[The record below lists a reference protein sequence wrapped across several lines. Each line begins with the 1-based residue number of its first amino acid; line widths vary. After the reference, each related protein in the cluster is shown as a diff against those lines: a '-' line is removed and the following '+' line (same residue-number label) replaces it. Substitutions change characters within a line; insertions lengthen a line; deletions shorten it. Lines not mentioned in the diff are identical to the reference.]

1 MVKKTVSIATY
12 CWTIMKWTTI
22 IYTCIAVL
30 LLSAKASESIG
41 QVNFDSKLQLKEETI
56 SLKSSL
62 RKISKQ
68 TGVDFAY
75 NNQFIPLGEN
85 ISWTTD
91 INDLGEALKKL
102 TQVFD
107 LEYRVVGK
115 TLLLLPKE
123 DKPTSAPV
131 QQMEIRR
138 YTDVERQ
145 EEVIEGIV
153 FNAETKEPVEGATVE
168 LISLGLRTQTN
179 AEGYFRLV
187 VPVGK
192 EERR

>member
-1 MVKKTVSIATY
+1 MVKKTLSIATY

-30 LLSAKASESIG
+30 LLSAKANESSG
-41 QVNFDSKLQLKEETI
+41 QVNFDSKVLLKEETI
-56 SLKSSL
+56 SLKASL
-62 RKISKQ
+62 KKISKQ

-75 NNQFIPLGEN
+75 NNQFMPLSKS
-85 ISWTTD
+85 ITWTKET
-91 INDLGEALKKL
+91 NDLGEALDRL

-123 DKPTSAPV
+123 EASQGIVP
-131 QQMEIRR
+131 QQVEIKR
-138 YTDVERQ
+138 YTDADKQ
-145 EEVIEGIV
+145 EDVIEGII
-153 FNAETKEPVEGATVE
+153 FNAETKEPIEGATVE
-168 LISLGLRTQTN
+168 LVRLRLRTQTD
-179 AEGYFRLV
+179 AKGHFRMA

-192 EERR
+192 GERR

>member
-1 MVKKTVSIATY
+1 MVKKTLSIATY

-30 LLSAKASESIG
+30 LLTAKASESSG
-41 QVNFDSKLQLKEETI
+41 QVNFDSKLLLKEETI
-56 SLKSSL
+56 SLKASL
-62 RKISKQ
+62 KKISKQ

-75 NNQFIPLGEN
+75 NNRFIPLGKS
-85 ISWTTD
+85 ITWTKETS
-91 INDLGEALKKL
+91 DLGDALDRL

-123 DKPTSAPV
+123 EKPTNPAV

-145 EEVIEGIV
+145 EDVIEGMV
-153 FNAETKEPVEGATVE
+153 FNAETKEPIEGATVE
-168 LISLGLRTQTN
+168 LIRLGFRTQTD
-179 AEGYFRLV
+179 AKGYFRLV
-187 VPVGK
+187 VPAGK
-192 EERR
+192 GDYR

>member
-1 MVKKTVSIATY
+1 MVKKTLSIATY

-30 LLSAKASESIG
+30 LLSAKASESRG
-41 QVNFDSKLQLKEETI
+41 QVNFDSKLLLKEETI
-56 SLKSSL
+56 SLKASL
-62 RKISKQ
+62 KKISKQ

-75 NNQFIPLGEN
+75 NNQFMPLSKS
-85 ISWTTD
+85 ITWTKETS
-91 INDLGEALKKL
+91 DLGEALDRL
-102 TQVFD
+102 IQVFD

-123 DKPTSAPV
+123 EKPTNMAV
-131 QQMEIRR
+131 KQMEIRK

-153 FNAETKEPVEGATVE
+153 FNGETKEPIEGATVE
-168 LISLGLRTQTN
+168 FIRLGIRTQTD
-179 AEGYFRLV
+179 AKGHFRMV
-187 VPVGK
+187 VTVGRG
-192 EERR
+192 ERK

>member
-1 MVKKTVSIATY
+1 MVKKTLSIATY

-41 QVNFDSKLQLKEETI
+41 QVNFESKLLLKEETI
-56 SLKSSL
+56 SLEASL
-62 RKISKQ
+62 KKISKQ

-75 NNQFIPLGEN
+75 NNQFMPLSKS
-85 ISWTTD
+85 ITWTKETS
-91 INDLGEALKKL
+91 DLGDALDRL

-123 DKPTSAPV
+123 ESSQRIAPQHV
-131 QQMEIRR
+131 EIRR
-138 YTDVERQ
+138 YTDADKQ
-145 EEVIEGIV
+145 EEVIEGMV
-153 FNAETKEPVEGATVE
+153 FNAETKEPIEGATVE
-168 LISLGLRTQTN
+168 LIRLRIRTQTD
-179 AEGYFRLV
+179 AKGHFRVV
-187 VPVGK
+187 VPAGK
-192 EERR
+192 GKRR